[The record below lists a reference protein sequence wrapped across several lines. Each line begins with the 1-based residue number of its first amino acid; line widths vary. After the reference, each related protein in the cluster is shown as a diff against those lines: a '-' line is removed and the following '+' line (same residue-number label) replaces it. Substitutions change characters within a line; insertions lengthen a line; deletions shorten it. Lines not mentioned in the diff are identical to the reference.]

1 MFCLFEIHILVW
13 GAGSAAAAVAAV
25 SGPVSAHVDSSAPTK
40 RSKSSLS
47 HPSSGPFYMDD
58 EYDFCQEDIAKGG
71 ELLSKLGGVP
81 SQEEAEEATR
91 ELQTNF
97 IKK

>member
-1 MFCLFEIHILVW
+1 MAIVLRLVF
-13 GAGSAAAAVAAV
+13 V
-25 SGPVSAHVDSSAPTK
+25 HVDSFVAIK
-40 RSKSSLS
+40 RNKFSLS
-47 HPSSGPFYMDD
+47 HPSLGLFYMDD
-58 EYDFCQEDIAKGG
+58 EYDFCHEDIAKGG

>member
-1 MFCLFEIHILVW
+1 MFCLFEIYILVW

-25 SGPVSAHVDSSAPTK
+25 SGPVSAHVDSSAATK

-47 HPSSGPFYMDD
+47 HPSSFYMDD